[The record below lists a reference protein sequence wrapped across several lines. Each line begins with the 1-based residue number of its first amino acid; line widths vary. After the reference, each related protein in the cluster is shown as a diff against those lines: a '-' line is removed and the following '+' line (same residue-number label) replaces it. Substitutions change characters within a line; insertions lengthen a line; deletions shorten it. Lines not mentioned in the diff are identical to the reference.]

1 MSLMDYTI
9 GLVFFDVDG
18 TLVRGVSSSR
28 YLAQRLG
35 NRKQLL
41 EAEAAFEREE
51 IDSREVFRIDAA
63 AWKRHKPEE
72 VRAWLDEMP
81 LVDGIEDVTDWCRR
95 HGLAPYI
102 ASLAWNF
109 VGNYLADRF
118 GFEGCCGP
126 ELEERA
132 GMFSGRVAS
141 YLEADDKVPYAQGL
155 CEKLYIE
162 PRACAA
168 VGDGRADL
176 PLFGF
181 VGCPI
186 AFNASNKVK
195 EAARFSVRSTDLRD
209 VIPVLEQWH
218 REL

>member
-18 TLVRGVSSSR
+18 TLMRGVSSSR

-41 EAEAAFEREE
+41 EAEAACEREE
-51 IDSREVFRIDAA
+51 IDSAEVRRIDAA
-63 AWKRHKPEE
+63 AWKRHKPDE

-81 LVDGIEDVTDWCRR
+81 LVDGIEEVTDWCRR

-109 VGNYLADRF
+109 VGNYLAERF

-132 GMFSGRVAS
+132 GMFSGRVAQ
-141 YLEADDKVPYAQGL
+141 LIEADDKVLYAQGL

-162 PRACAA
+162 PHACAA
-168 VGDGRADL
+168 VSDGRSDL
-176 PLFGF
+176 PLFGY

-186 AFNASNKVK
+186 AFNASNKIK
-195 EAARFSVRSTDLRD
+195 ETARYSARGTDLRA
-209 VIPVLEQWH
+209 ILPALQEWE
-218 REL
+218 RTL

>member
-41 EAEAAFEREE
+41 DAEAACEREE
-51 IDSREVFRIDAA
+51 IDVAEVRRIDAA
-63 AWKRHKPEE
+63 AWKRHKHDE

-109 VGNYLADRF
+109 VGNYLAERF
-118 GFEGCCGP
+118 GFEGCFGP

-132 GMFSGRVAS
+132 GMFSGRVAQ
-141 YLEADDKVPYAQGL
+141 LCEADDKVLYAQGL

-168 VGDGRADL
+168 VGDGHSDL
-176 PLFGF
+176 PLFEY

-195 EAARFSVRSTDLRD
+195 EAARFSARSTDLRAI
-209 VIPVLEQWH
+209 IPHLEAWE

>member
-9 GLVFFDVDG
+9 GLVFFDVDSA
-18 TLVRGVSSSR
+18 LVRGVSSSR
-28 YLAQRLG
+28 YLAQKLG
-35 NRKQLL
+35 NRKQML
-41 EAEAAFEREE
+41 EAEAALEREE
-51 IDSREVFRIDAA
+51 IDKAEFYRIDAA

-72 VRAWLDEMP
+72 VRAWLDDMP
-81 LVDGIEDVTDWCRR
+81 LMDGIEEVTDWCRR
-95 HGLAPYI
+95 HGLAPYVS
-102 ASLAWNF
+102 SLAWNF
-109 VGNYLADRF
+109 VGNYLAERF

-132 GMFSGRVAS
+132 GMFSGRVAH
-141 YLEADDKVPYAQGL
+141 LFDADDKLVYAQGL

-168 VGDGRADL
+168 VGDGRSDL

-186 AFNASNKVK
+186 AFNASNVVK
-195 EAARFSVRSTDLRD
+195 AQARFSARSTDLRD
-209 VIPVLEQWH
+209 ILPYLQEWE